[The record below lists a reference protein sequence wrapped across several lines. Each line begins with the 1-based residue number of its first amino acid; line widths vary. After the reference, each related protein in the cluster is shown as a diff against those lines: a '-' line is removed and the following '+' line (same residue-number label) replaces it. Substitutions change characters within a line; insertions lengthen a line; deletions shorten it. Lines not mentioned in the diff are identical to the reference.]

1 MPPTIEQDNQHL
13 ERLER
18 SHGIV
23 TEGERFHRLTGVF
36 QPLPV
41 GLTDPE
47 LNEQAV
53 ETMFRQINGR
63 PLSMHELMRSQ
74 AIQYRRLSIQHLNA
88 RDAGQV
94 IHRGMHQAEHV
105 LANQGVSMSLY
116 LTAAMERMNQ
126 STQGALNLWRTTI
139 PSLPPNERQILSNEQ
154 DRTRV
159 YLQRLNTTGNDLL
172 HFSNYRMMQLAYDEL
187 TSLLGIGVSRQ
198 LPSLVVWRGRQNPN
212 QHPTSQAEWTALVR
226 DYDQVRRIV
235 EANNLVA
242 NHPNLPD
249 RLEALEKLLRAER
262 ERLLKDR
269 NNELPMISR
278 NGPQGPLNALALA
291 AVNNPAK
298 LAYLR
303 GLETYLVGE
312 EEHVTKLIQGLPQN
326 EGSSLLRSTLVA
338 QKDQI
343 TRRIARVRQL
353 LAMSMQQLTQ
363 FNVFEFHEHFLKQQ
377 YVNLLSGHAEKDGA
391 SACAWPQ
398 LLEIQALQFRATQI
412 LRMQEAIARDER
424 MGASEK
430 VRRQEELTK
439 LRTEIMARLVGLTD
453 ELGRYHLDMNRISSI
468 QEQFGEF
475 LPLRGAR
482 APRRGNATEEQIRQ
496 AFERFHDDERKFHAD
511 RVLAMVNTAKTQFN
525 PNSLDNV
532 RDAAQM
538 EFVAWMDN
546 VSQWFGEKVDWVVN
560 NRLIP
565 TQALRDRLRSTLS
578 LSLKDVLK
586 SEADAKLVQE
596 GARVGGQVLT
606 LERIRKIDDEG
617 APPGAPESK
626 KKLWNELNELRRAK
640 IREMLASVRE
650 PMQQFH
656 EAQEIPRLED
666 TIAALKEMPPAS
678 EFAAGQE
685 VSDAELRAA
694 GLLGADGRITL
705 ANVTALRGKPA
716 GALKRN
722 QGATMYR
729 KLLEQA
735 NAAWG
740 TLGVGNAEGT
750 GFIGKYQKMLKA
762 FDAITGNRL
771 RLIDACFSVAEGW
784 QAVGVALLGAGTTL
798 LTSPLWLGSAIAT
811 TSFLMTPP
819 GRVALRAATWP
830 VRAGA
835 RWIAGTFSQASWAGR
850 IFGGAGV
857 AIQGYRTY
865 EHVVEMNERSR
876 NTELERIAF
885 IDALYLSGF
894 QGYYRE
900 NDQHKWTDSRT
911 AAPDKYQKPTV
922 FYYNSNP
929 NRPWADGTE
938 PPGDD
943 VPRIQADQIS
953 EMAASTTTRIMRHG
967 GDALELA
974 GILIAMRVGSRAVP
988 YLGAAILA
996 IEGANCFQQHNE
1008 ILTFLR
1014 TCKPSVLAHI
1024 NPMAT
1029 FKLSHYELLELFSR
1043 DAFTSLA
1050 ERDSVREKLYFSLF
1064 YQEISKF
1071 PQMMQAVFPNG
1082 GHLSELDAFFE
1093 SSNGGFKDIVLPL
1106 IHLRLNRRLGENNVS
1121 WEAMKKSRINNF
1133 NVLQFLSSPVGRVEI
1148 QAAIRE
1154 AMILA
1159 AEDRKE
1165 RSFRDLTALLARLE
1179 ARGQNDRHPRHA
1191 EMLQLVRNMLATA
1204 GERSV
1209 YGQRLTD
1216 ANLANVPAGKTR
1228 TTLIIEQLFTRLNGN
1243 ATASHNVTPAQV
1255 TGLPANLNLDDPMTI
1270 YNLVTDPVLR
1280 NELMVAS
1287 QYRSVGRIRL
1297 NLLGRRNAV
1306 EDNGPPLPQYDG
1318 YHVPLINGI
1327 PQGDIENER
1336 AHSFLRPIVTALDA
1350 RAVEF
1355 EGESLTANDRNAHT
1369 REMGESEALR
1379 LFTGYGMRLFGTHRL
1394 QAERQAQAQNRAL
1407 PRSYFRY
1414 HTRITEPRIRDWP
1427 RGQGMPQVREFTNQ
1441 VDNDGRGRTYEPDWN
1456 EIRRHHPELTKERVL
1471 AVFTEKLAVDG
1482 KDLYGTT
1489 VIFGDSNGQNLQI
1502 LQFVV
1507 YETNQQERRTGAMV
1521 LSTPEQFIARQ
1532 SHGRIMIDLATKPE
1546 HQPRAGGRPG
1556 AEEAGPPRIQQA
1568 QGQQLAQVPAN
1579 ANAPLAALAPPAA
1592 GPNANLPQGVNVVR
1606 QGNVHRIN
1614 GVPVRPLPER
1624 IPRTRPNPN
1633 GGEPI
1638 EFTITREEHVTEFDR
1653 VAREIY
1659 DRMVSPAGVNRRST
1673 YWNLGWRPGLTSGDT
1688 YYGSVYQP
1696 ADGSTSGMILRT
1708 DPYSRMHMTGQPA
1721 TASPYLSPGFG
1732 TIVSPYITQQQ
1743 INGTN
1748 DTTLVQSRS
1757 NFRNFFT
1764 FYYWDAAQNR
1774 NHLTQPPFRLP
1785 GNIPHGY
1792 GPLLPWSLVNIRD
1805 VNATTLHG
1813 ATITPAQREMF
1824 ITALTTPFNVREGG
1838 DHNDQSLKD
1847 ILNLCDT
1854 GTRANGTG
1862 RRLSTQDVFDYL
1874 APMYRQLG
1882 RANTLES
1889 RQRQQQFLR
1898 HLVETLLGNQVNG
1911 TLRGAPPTAAQ
1922 FAAGFEP
1929 AANNSVQFVIS
1940 TMGTWYRTRNGTPPA
1955 PLERDVSG
1963 TEVTR

>member
-1 MPPTIEQDNQHL
+1 
-13 ERLER
+13 
-18 SHGIV
+18 
-23 TEGERFHRLTGVF
+23 
-36 QPLPV
+36 
-41 GLTDPE
+41 
-47 LNEQAV
+47 
-53 ETMFRQINGR
+53 
-63 PLSMHELMRSQ
+63 MH
-74 AIQYRRLSIQHLNA
+74 H
-88 RDAGQV
+88 
-94 IHRGMHQAEHV
+94 AEHV

-116 LTAAMERMNQ
+116 MSAAMERLNQ
-126 STQGALNLWRTTI
+126 STQGALNMWRTTV
-139 PSLPPNERQILSNEQ
+139 PSLPPNERQILNNEQ
-154 DRTRV
+154 ERTRV
-159 YLQRLNTTGNDLL
+159 YLQRLNTTGNDYL

-198 LPSLVVWRGRQNPN
+198 LPSLVVWRARPNANQNA
-212 QHPTSQAEWTALVR
+212 TSQTEWAALIR

-235 EANNLVA
+235 ETNNLVA

-262 ERLLKDR
+262 ERLVKDR

-278 NGPQGPLNALALA
+278 TGPQGPLNALALA

-303 GLETYLVGE
+303 GVETYLVGE
-312 EEHVTKLIQGLPQN
+312 DEHVRKLLAALPQN
-326 EGSSLLRSTLVA
+326 EQNSMVRSTLVA
-338 QKDQI
+338 QRDQL

-353 LAMSMQQLTQ
+353 LAMNMQQLSL
-363 FNVFEFHEHFLKQQ
+363 FNAFDFHEHFLKQQ
-377 YVNLLSGHAEKDGA
+377 YVNLLSGHAEKEGA
-391 SACAWPQ
+391 TACAWPQ

-424 MGASEK
+424 MGSSEK

-439 LRTEIMARLVGLTD
+439 LRTDIMARLVSLTD

-482 APRRGNATEEQIRQ
+482 APRRGSATEEQIRQ

-511 RVLAMVNTAKTQFN
+511 RVLAMVSTAKTQFN
-525 PNSLDNV
+525 PNSVDNL

-538 EFVAWMDN
+538 EFVAWMDS
-546 VSQWFGEKVDWVVN
+546 VSEWFGEKVDWVVN
-560 NRLIP
+560 NRFIP
-565 TQALRDRLRSTLS
+565 TQALRDRLRATLN

-586 SEADAKLVQE
+586 SEADAKLIQE
-596 GARVGGQVLT
+596 GARVGGEVLT
-606 LERIRKIDDEG
+606 REKIRKIDDEG

-626 KKLWNELNELRRAK
+626 KKLWNELNQLRRTK
-640 IREMLASVRE
+640 IRDMLASIRE

-656 EAQEIPRLED
+656 NAPEIPRLEES
-666 TIAALKEMPPAS
+666 IAALKEMPPAS
-678 EFAAGQE
+678 EFADGQP
-685 VSDAELRAA
+685 VSDADLRAA
-694 GLLGADGRITL
+694 GLLGADGVVTR
-705 ANVTALRGKPA
+705 AHVTALRAKPT

-722 QGATMYR
+722 QGASLYR

-740 TLGVGNAEGT
+740 TLGAGNAEGT

-762 FDAITGNRL
+762 FDTITGNRL
-771 RLIDACFSVAEGW
+771 RLIDACFSIAEGW
-784 QAVGVALLGAGTTL
+784 QAVGVTMLGVGAGL
-798 LTSPLWLGSAIAT
+798 LSSPLWMGSALAVT
-811 TSFLMTPP
+811 TALLTPP
-819 GRVALRAATWP
+819 GRLALRAATWP
-830 VRAGA
+830 ARAA
-835 RWIAGTFSQASWAGR
+835 SRWVVGSFTQASWTGR
-850 IFGGAGV
+850 ILGGAGV
-857 AIQGYRTY
+857 AVQGYRTY
-865 EHVVEMNERSR
+865 EHVAEMNERSR

-894 QGYYRE
+894 QGYYFE
-900 NDQHKWTDSRT
+900 NGEHKWTDSRT
-911 AAPDKYQKPTV
+911 AAPDKYQKPTA

-929 NRPWADGTE
+929 NRPWADGTP

-953 EMAASTTTRIMRHG
+953 EMAASTTTRIMRTG
-967 GDALELA
+967 GDVLELA

-1043 DAFTSLA
+1043 DAFTALA

-1133 NVLQFLSSPVGRVEI
+1133 NVLQFMSSPVGRVEI

-1179 ARGQNDRHPRHA
+1179 ARGPNDRHPRHA
-1191 EMLQLVRNMLATA
+1191 EMLQLVRNMLTTA

-1209 YGQRLTD
+1209 YGQRLSQ
-1216 ANLANVPAGKTR
+1216 ANLANVPEGKTR
-1228 TTLIIEQLFTRLNGN
+1228 TTLLIEQLFTRLNGN
-1243 ATASHNVTPAQV
+1243 ASASHNVTPAQV
-1255 TGLPANLNLDDPMTI
+1255 AGLPGNLNLDDPMAI

-1287 QYRSVGRIRL
+1287 QYRTVGRIQF
-1297 NLLGRRNAV
+1297 NLGGRRNAV

-1318 YHVPLINGI
+1318 YQVPLINGI
-1327 PQGDIENER
+1327 PQGDIEQEAAR
-1336 AHSFLRPIVTALDA
+1336 GFLRPIVSALDA
-1350 RAVEF
+1350 RAVEY
-1355 EGESLTANDRNAHT
+1355 EGEALTAQDRTAHT
-1369 REMGESEALR
+1369 RTMGESQALH
-1379 LFTGYGMRLFGTHRL
+1379 LFTGYGMRLFATHRL

-1414 HTRITEPRIRDWP
+1414 HTRITDPRVRDWP
-1427 RGQGMPQVREFTNQ
+1427 RGAGMPQVREFGNY
-1441 VDNDGRGRTYEPDWN
+1441 VDNEGRGRTFDPDWN
-1456 EIRRHHPELTKERVL
+1456 EIRRHHPELTRERVL
-1471 AVFTEKLAVDG
+1471 AIFSEKLPVDG
-1482 KDLYGTT
+1482 KDLFGTT
-1489 VIFGDSNGQNLQI
+1489 IIFGDSNGQNLQV

-1507 YETNQQERRTGAMV
+1507 YETSPQERRMGAIV

-1546 HQPRAGGRPG
+1546 HQPTVGRPG
-1556 AEEAGPPRIQQA
+1556 GEEAGPPRVQQVA
-1568 QGQQLAQVPAN
+1568 GQRLAQAPAN
-1579 ANAPLAALAPPAA
+1579 VNAPLAALGPPAA
-1592 GPNANLPQGVNVVR
+1592 GPNANVPNGVNVVR
-1606 QGNVHRIN
+1606 QGNVLRIN

-1624 IPRTRPNPN
+1624 VPRTRPNPN
-1633 GGEPI
+1633 GGDPI
-1638 EFTITREEHVTEFDR
+1638 EFTITREEHVAEFDR
-1653 VAREIY
+1653 VGREIY
-1659 DRMVSPAGVNRRST
+1659 DRMMGPAGVNRRNT
-1673 YWNLGWRPGLTSGDT
+1673 YWNFGWRPGLVTGDT
-1688 YYGSVYQP
+1688 YYGSVYQA
-1696 ADGSTSGMILRT
+1696 ADGSTNGMILRT
-1708 DPYSRMHMTGQPA
+1708 DPYSRMHMTGQPPSS
-1721 TASPYLSPGFG
+1721 SPYLSPGFG
-1732 TIVSPYITQQQ
+1732 TIVSPYYTQAQ

-1748 DTTLVQSRS
+1748 DNTVVQSS
-1757 NFRNFFT
+1757 NNFRNFFT
-1764 FYYWDAAQNR
+1764 FFYWDAAQNR
-1774 NHLTQPPFRLP
+1774 GHLAQPPFRLP
-1785 GNIPHGY
+1785 GNIPNAY
-1792 GPLLPWSLVNIRD
+1792 GPLLPWSLRNIRD
-1805 VNATTLHG
+1805 VNAATLHG

-1824 ITALTTPFNVREGG
+1824 ITALSTPYNVREGG
-1838 DHNDQSLKD
+1838 DHSDQSLKD
-1847 ILNLCDT
+1847 VLNLCDT
-1854 GTRANGTG
+1854 GSRANGNA
-1862 RRLSTQDVFDYL
+1862 RRLCTQDVFDYL
-1874 APMYRQLG
+1874 APMYRALG
-1882 RANTLES
+1882 RANTSES

-1898 HLVETLLGNQVNG
+1898 HLVETLLGTQVNG
-1911 TLRGAPPTAAQ
+1911 TLRGAPPTPAQ
-1922 FAAGFEP
+1922 LSAGFEP
-1929 AANNSVQFVIS
+1929 AANNSVQFTIS
-1940 TMGTWYRTRNGTPPA
+1940 AMATWYRTRNGTPPA
-1955 PLERDVSG
+1955 PLERDASG